1 MENDSSD
8 EESERKSNHKK
19 QEGYQSEE
27 DTEELSLFRQRWK
40 AELQQQVHVGER
52 AADEES
58 VTKLSQVSKNDSH
71 IYQFIQAEELYW
83 MGVSAEESKDMTS
96 GIYTYYRVVVFIVLY
111 IQLYCTTGRQYN

>member
-27 DTEELSLFRQRWK
+27 DTEELSLFRQKWK
-40 AELQQQVHVGER
+40 AELQQQVQVGEG

-58 VTKLSQVSKNDSH
+58 VTKLSQVSKNDIH
-71 IYQFIQAEELYW
+71 IYQFMQAEELYW

-96 GIYTYYRVVVFIVLY
+96 GIYTYY
-111 IQLYCTTGRQYN
+111 